1 MGAKIT
7 RDIIE
12 SHLHC
17 RLKAHLKLAGNQGI
31 RSDYEG
37 FLLQTRREVRQQ
49 AIGKILAEP
58 SRHDVASNIPLT
70 VASLRAGSSYVLD
83 TILEDDLFSVSFDG
97 LKKVDGPSDL
107 GDFHYVPIVFHEGR
121 TLGKDQSLVLEVMG
135 LVLSQVQ
142 DKLPTHGIAWHGRE
156 CKVTKVRLIP
166 DLRRAQ
172 NLLRELKEMASVS
185 TPPSLLLN
193 KHCPVCEFRQRCHDQ
208 AVQDDNLSL
217 LRGMGEKEIKSYLR
231 KGIFTVTQLSY
242 TFRPRRRP
250 KWARAAPRP
259 HSFALQALALR
270 ENKIYINGSP
280 NLKKSALS
288 IYLDI
293 EGLPDDDLYYLIGVL
308 IDDGL
313 TQQMHSFW
321 ADSKDEQ
328 GHVIAQ
334 LVQLLTQYSNYTLY
348 HFGNYENRALKALKT
363 LVPDE
368 LRQPLEEIQRHAVN
382 VLSTVHASVYVPT
395 LSNTLKD
402 IAGFFG
408 FHWTDAQATGLDSI
422 VWRCRWERTHDDS
435 LKERLLRYNQEDC
448 LGLKRVTDFVTALNR
463 EQDPQQPTAPTTFPD
478 VVNTSELQRNTG
490 LSHRFGKI
498 TFVLPE
504 LDFVNKCA
512 YFDYQR
518 EKVYVRTNKALKGI
532 QKVRRREGRR
542 TTKLNTQIELLTNRC
557 SFCGSKK
564 LDYGRKVSRV
574 VIDLKF
580 FNKGV
585 KRWLTKYESR
595 KHRCRKCGKVFVP
608 ESFPT
613 SKEKYGHGLKCWF
626 IFQNIIGGQNVMK
639 ITSGAKEIFGLEI
652 PSSYHRFKKSLVD
665 YYKRTYETLLESILV
680 GKLMHID
687 ETEVIMKGKSEKGC
701 VWVVTS
707 VQAVYYFY
715 KESRKADFLE
725 EMLQGFS
732 GVVVSDF
739 FTGYDTLKCPQQKC
753 VIHLLRD
760 MNDDLMKSPFD
771 QELREVIQ
779 PFATLFRTIIETV
792 DKYGLKRRHLHK
804 HSREA
809 DEFLQSV
816 REKKLTSDFATKY
829 QSKFAKYGGRLF
841 TFLDYDGVPWN
852 NNNAEHAIKK
862 FVRYRRNADGRFTEK
877 SLGNH
882 LILLSVLE
890 SCEYKNL
897 PVLRF
902 LLSRATELSL
912 SSMRQAE
919 RLARAT
925 RSL

>member
-1 MGAKIT
+1 MAARIT

-12 SHLHC
+12 SYLHC

-37 FLLQTRREVRQQ
+37 FLLQTRRDVRQQ
-49 AIGKILAEP
+49 AISKIISKT
-58 SRHDVASNIPLT
+58 SRDDVASKIPLT
-70 VASLRAGSSYVLD
+70 VTSLRAGSSYVLD
-83 TILEDDLFSVSFDG
+83 TILEDDLLSVSFDG
-97 LKKVDGPSDL
+97 LKRVDGPSGL
-107 GDFHYVPIVFHEGR
+107 GDFHYVPMYFHEGHGV
-121 TLGKDQSLVLEVMG
+121 GKAQRHLLELMG
-135 LVLSQVQ
+135 LLLSQVQ
-142 DKLPTHGIAWHGRE
+142 GKLPSHGIVWHGRE
-156 CKVTKVRLIP
+156 SKVAKVRLNSDP
-166 DLRRAQ
+166 RRAQ
-172 NLLRELKEMASVS
+172 NLLRELKEMASAS
-185 TPPSLLLN
+185 TAPSLLLN

-208 AVQDDNLSL
+208 AVQEGSLSL
-217 LRGMGEKEIKSYLR
+217 LRGMGEKEIKSYVR

-250 KWARAAPRP
+250 KWAKAAPRP

-288 IYLDI
+288 VYLDI
-293 EGLPDDDLYYLIGVL
+293 EGVPDDDLYYLIGVL

-313 TQQMHSFW
+313 KQEMHSFW

-328 GHVIAQ
+328 GRVIAQ
-334 LVQLLTQYSNYTLY
+334 LVQLLTQHTDYTLY
-348 HFGNYENRALKALKT
+348 HFGNYEIKALKALKT
-363 LVPDE
+363 LVPGE
-368 LRQPLEEIQRHAVN
+368 LRQPLEEIQRNSVN

-395 LSNTLKD
+395 LSNTLKN
-402 IAGFFG
+402 IAGVLG

-422 VWRCRWERTHDDS
+422 VWRYGWETTHDDS
-435 LKERLLRYNQEDC
+435 LKERLLRYNREDC
-448 LGLKRVTDFVTALNR
+448 LGLKRVTDFVASLNG
-463 EQDPQQPTAPTTFPD
+463 EQDSQQSTAKTTIPD
-478 VVNTSELQRNTG
+478 VINTRELQRNTG

-518 EKVYVRTNKALKGI
+518 EKVYVRTNKTLKGI
-532 QKVRRREGRR
+532 QTVQRRVRRR
-542 TTKLNTQIELLTNRC
+542 TTRPNTQIELLTKRC
-557 SFCGSKK
+557 PYCGSKR

-595 KHRCRKCGKVFVP
+595 KHRCQKCWRVFVP
-608 ESFPT
+608 DSFPT
-613 SKEKYGHGLKCWF
+613 TKEKYGHGLKCWF

-639 ITSGAKEIFGLEI
+639 ITSGAKEIFGLAI

-665 YYKRTYETLLESILV
+665 YYQVTYEATLRDIL
-680 GKLMHID
+680 GGTLMHID
-687 ETEVIMKGKSEKGC
+687 ETEVIIKGKAEKGC
-701 VWVVTS
+701 VWVVAS
-707 VQAVYYFY
+707 LHSVYYFY
-715 KESRKADFLE
+715 RDSRKADFLE

-739 FTGYDTLKCPQQKC
+739 FTGYDKLKCPQQKC

-760 MNDDLMKSPFD
+760 INEDLMKSPFD
-771 QELREVIQ
+771 QELRDVVQ

-792 DKYGLKRRHLHK
+792 DRYGLKRRHLHK
-804 HSREA
+804 HSRQA
-809 DEFLQSV
+809 DDFLRSV
-816 REKKLTSDFATKY
+816 QEKKLTSDFAMKY
-829 QSKFAKYGGRLF
+829 QSKFAKYGDRLF
-841 TFLDYDGVPWN
+841 TFLDHDGVPWN
-852 NNNAEHAIKK
+852 NNNAEHAIKR
-862 FVRYRRNADGRFTEK
+862 FVKYRRHADGRFTEK
-877 SLGNH
+877 SLGHH

-890 SCEYKNL
+890 TCEFKSL

-902 LLSRATELSL
+902 LLSRATELSF

-919 RLARAT
+919 RQLKGT
-925 RSL
+925 RTL

>member
-7 RDIIE
+7 RDVIE
-12 SHLHC
+12 SYLHC
-17 RLKAHLKLAGNQGI
+17 RFKAHLKLAGNQGI
-31 RSDYEG
+31 KSDYEG
-37 FLLQTRREVRQQ
+37 FLLQTRREVRHQ
-49 AIGKILAEP
+49 AISKICSKT
-58 SRHDVASNIPLT
+58 SRDDVAWNIPLT

-83 TILEDDLFSVSFDG
+83 TILEDDLLSVSFDG
-97 LKKVDGPSDL
+97 LKKVEGLSCL
-107 GDFHYVPIVFHEGR
+107 GDFHYVPMLFHEGR
-121 TLGKDQSLVLEVMG
+121 TLGKDQKVLLEVMG
-135 LVLSQVQ
+135 LLLSQVQ
-142 DKLPTHGIAWHGRE
+142 GKLPTHGLVWHGRE
-156 CKVTKVRLIP
+156 SKVSKMRLNSDP
-166 DLRRAQ
+166 RRSQ
-172 NLLRELKEMASVS
+172 NLLRELKEMASGS

-208 AVQDDNLSL
+208 AVQEGNLSL
-217 LRGMGEKEIKSYLR
+217 LRGIGDKEIKSYVR

-250 KWARAAPRP
+250 KWARPAPRP

-270 ENKIYINGSP
+270 ENKIYINGYP

-293 EGLPDDDLYYLIGVL
+293 EGLPDDNFYYLIGVL

-328 GHVIAQ
+328 GHVIKQ
-334 LVQLLTQYSNYTLY
+334 VVQLLAQFTDYTLY
-348 HFGNYENRALKALKT
+348 HFGNYEIKALKALKS
-363 LVPDE
+363 LLAAE
-368 LRQPLEEIQRHAVN
+368 LRQPLEAIQRRAVN

-402 IAGFFG
+402 IARFLG
-408 FHWTDAQATGLDSI
+408 FHWTDAHATGLDSI
-422 VWRCRWERTHDDS
+422 VWRCRWETTHDES

-448 LGLKRVTDFVTALNR
+448 LALRAVTDFIVSLNR
-463 EQDPQQPTAPTTFPD
+463 EGSPESEAGTSTSPD
-478 VVNTSELQRNTG
+478 IVHTSQLQRNTG

-498 TFVLPE
+498 SFVLPE

-518 EKVYVRTNKALKGI
+518 EKVYVRTSKTLKGI
-532 QKVRRREGRR
+532 QKVKRRERR
-542 TTKLNTQIELLTNRC
+542 STTRLNTQIELFAKRC
-557 SFCGSKK
+557 PYCGSKK
-564 LDYGRKVSRV
+564 LVHGRKVSRV

-580 FNKGV
+580 FTKGV

-595 KHRCRKCGKVFVP
+595 KHRCQKCGKVFVP

-613 SKEKYGHGLKCWF
+613 SKGKYGHGLKCWF

-652 PSSYHRFKKSLVD
+652 PSSYHRFKRSLVD

-707 VQAVYYFY
+707 LQAVYFFY

-732 GVVVSDF
+732 GVIVSDF
-739 FTGYDTLKCPQQKC
+739 FTAYDTLKCPQQKC

-771 QELREVIQ
+771 QELREVVQ
-779 PFATLFRTIIETV
+779 PFATVFRSIIETV
-792 DKYGLKRRHLHK
+792 DRYGLKRRHLHK
-804 HSREA
+804 HRRAA
-809 DEFLQSV
+809 DEFLESV
-816 REKKLTSDFATKY
+816 GEKKLNSDFAVKY
-829 QSKFAKYGGRLF
+829 QSKFAKYGDRLF
-841 TFLDYDGVPWN
+841 TFLDHDGVPWN

-890 SCEYKNL
+890 SCEYKSL

-919 RLARAT
+919 RLSRAT
-925 RSL
+925 RDL

>member
-1 MGAKIT
+1 VGARIT

-12 SHLHC
+12 SYLNC
-17 RLKAHLKLAGNQGI
+17 RLKAQLKLAGNQGI

-37 FLLQTRREVRQQ
+37 FLLQTSREVRQQ
-49 AIGKILAEP
+49 AISKICSKT
-58 SRHDVASNIPLT
+58 SRDDVASNIPLT
-70 VASLRAGSSYVLD
+70 VASLRAGSSYLLD
-83 TILEDDLFSVSFDG
+83 TIFEDDLLSVSFDG
-97 LKKVDGPSDL
+97 LKRVDGSSEL
-107 GDFHYVPIVFHEGR
+107 GDFHYVPMLFHEGR
-121 TLGKDQSLVLEVMG
+121 TLGKDQTLLLEVMG
-135 LVLSQVQ
+135 LLLSQVQ
-142 DKLPTHGIAWHGRE
+142 GKLPAHGIVWHGRE
-156 CKVTKVRLIP
+156 SKLSKVRFSP
-166 DLRRAQ
+166 DPRRSQ
-172 NLLRELKEMASVS
+172 DLLRELKEMAGVS
-185 TPPSLLLN
+185 AAPRLFLN

-208 AVQDDNLSL
+208 AVQEDNLSL

-231 KGIFTVTQLSY
+231 KGIFSVTQLSY

-270 ENKIYINGSP
+270 EKKIYINGSP

-293 EGLPDDDLYYLIGVL
+293 EGLPDDDFYYLIGVL
-308 IDDGL
+308 IDDGV

-328 GHVIAQ
+328 GRVFTQ
-334 LVQLLTQYSNYTLY
+334 LVQLLKNYTDYTLY
-348 HFGNYENRALKALKT
+348 HFGNYENKALKTLKT

-368 LRQPLEEIQRHAVN
+368 LRQPLEEIQRRAVN
-382 VLSTVHASVYVPT
+382 VLSTVHASIYVPT

-402 IAGFFG
+402 IAGFLG

-422 VWRCRWERTHDDS
+422 VWRCRWETTHEEP
-435 LKERLLRYNQEDC
+435 LKARLLRYNQEDC
-448 LGLKRVTDFVTALNR
+448 LGLKRVTDFVTSLNG
-463 EQDPQQPTAPTTFPD
+463 EQNPQKPTAPSTLPD
-478 VVNTSELQRNTG
+478 LVNTSELQRSHG
-490 LSHRFGKI
+490 LTHRFGKI
-498 TFVLPE
+498 SFVFPE

-518 EKVYVRTNKALKGI
+518 EKVYVRTSKTLKGI
-532 QKVRRREGRR
+532 QKVKRRERR
-542 TTKLNTQIELLTNRC
+542 GTSRPNAQIELLTNRC
-557 SFCGSKK
+557 PFCGTKK
-564 LDYGRKVSRV
+564 VDHGRKVSPV

-585 KRWLTKYESR
+585 KRWLAKYESR
-595 KHRCRKCGKVFVP
+595 KHRCQKCGRVFVP

-626 IFQNIIGGQNVMK
+626 IFQNIIGGQIVMK

-665 YYKRTYETLLESILV
+665 YYQVTYEALLQSILD
-680 GKLMHID
+680 GPLIHID
-687 ETEVIMKGKSEKGC
+687 ETEVIMRGKAEKGC

-707 VQAVYYFY
+707 LHAVYYFY
-715 KESRKADFLE
+715 KESGKADFLE

-739 FTGYDTLKCPQQKC
+739 FTGYDTLKFPQQKC

-760 MNDDLMKSPFD
+760 INEDLMRSPFD
-771 QELREVIQ
+771 QELRAVVQ
-779 PFATLFRTIIETV
+779 PFAAMFRSIIETV

-816 REKKLTSDFATKY
+816 REKKLSSDFAMKY
-829 QSKFAKYGGRLF
+829 QSKFAKYGDRLF
-841 TFLDYDGVPWN
+841 TFLDHDGVPWN

>member
-1 MGAKIT
+1 VGARIA

-12 SHLHC
+12 SYLHC

-37 FLLQTRREVRQQ
+37 FLLQTGRDVRQQ
-49 AIGKILAEP
+49 VISKIFSKT
-58 SRHDVASNIPLT
+58 SRDDVASNIPLT
-70 VASLRAGSSYVLD
+70 VTSLRAGSSYVLG
-83 TILEDDLFSVSFDG
+83 TILEDDLLSLSFDG
-97 LKKVDGPSDL
+97 LKRVDGHSGL
-107 GDFHYVPIVFHEGR
+107 GDFHYVPMLFHEAR
-121 TLGKDQSLVLEVMG
+121 TLGKDQNLLLEVMG
-135 LVLSQVQ
+135 LLLSQVQ
-142 DKLPTHGIAWHGRE
+142 GKLPAHGIVWHGRD
-156 CKVTKVRLIP
+156 CNVTKVRLNA
-166 DLRRAQ
+166 DTRRSQ
-172 NLLRELKEMASVS
+172 NLLRELKEMASTS

-208 AVQDDNLSL
+208 AVQEDNLSL
-217 LRGMGEKEIKSYLR
+217 LRGMGEKELKSYVR

-270 ENKIYINGSP
+270 ENTIYIHGSP
-280 NLKKSALS
+280 DLKKSAVS

-293 EGLPDDDLYYLIGVL
+293 EGVPDDDFYYLIGVL

-328 GHVIAQ
+328 GHLITQ
-334 LVQLLTQYSNYTLY
+334 LVQLLTQYTNYTLY
-348 HFGNYENRALKALKT
+348 HFGNYENKALKALKT

-368 LRQPLEEIQRHAVN
+368 LRQPLEEIQRRSVN
-382 VLSTVHASVYVPT
+382 VLSTVHAAVYVPT
-395 LSNTLKD
+395 LANTLKN
-402 IAGFFG
+402 IAGFLG

-422 VWRCRWERTHDDS
+422 VWRCRWETTHDDS

-448 LGLKRVTDFVTALNR
+448 LALKVVTDFVASLSREHDPELSPALS
-463 EQDPQQPTAPTTFPD
+463 TLPD
-478 VVNTSELQRNTG
+478 VVNTSELQRNVG
-490 LSHRFGKI
+490 RSHRFGKI
-498 TFVLPE
+498 SFVFPE

-518 EKVYVRTNKALKGI
+518 EKVYVRTSKSLHVI
-532 QKVRRREGRR
+532 QKAKRRARR
-542 TTKLNTQIELLTNRC
+542 TALRPNTQIELLAKRC
-557 SFCGSKK
+557 PYCGSRK
-564 LDYGRKVSRV
+564 LDHGRKVSRV

-585 KRWLTKYESR
+585 KRWLTRYESN
-595 KHRCRKCGKVFVP
+595 KHECLKCRAAFLP

-613 SKEKYGHGLKCWF
+613 SKQKYGHGLKCWF

-639 ITSGAKEIFGLEI
+639 ITSGATEIFGLAI

-665 YYKRTYETLLESILV
+665 YYQETYETLLKSILA
-680 GKLMHID
+680 GTLMHID
-687 ETEVIMKGKSEKGC
+687 ETEVIIKGKPEKGC

-707 VQAVYYFY
+707 MQAVYYFY
-715 KESRKADFLE
+715 KESRKALFLE

-739 FTGYDTLKCPQQKC
+739 FTAYDTLKCPQQKC

-760 MNDDLMKSPFD
+760 INEDLMKSPFD
-771 QELREVIQ
+771 QELRDVVQ
-779 PFATLFRTIIETV
+779 PFAALFRSIIETV

-804 HSREA
+804 HRRQA

-816 REKKLTSDFATKY
+816 REKKLTSDFAVKY
-829 QSKFAKYGGRLF
+829 QSKFAKYGDRLF
-841 TFLDYDGVPWN
+841 TFLDHEGVPWN
-852 NNNAEHAIKK
+852 NNNAEHAVKR
-862 FVRYRRNADGRFTEK
+862 FVKYRRHADGRFTEK
-877 SLGNH
+877 SLGHH
-882 LILLSVLE
+882 LVLLSVLE

-912 SSMRQAE
+912 SAMRQAE
-919 RLARAT
+919 RLSRAT
-925 RSL
+925 RSM